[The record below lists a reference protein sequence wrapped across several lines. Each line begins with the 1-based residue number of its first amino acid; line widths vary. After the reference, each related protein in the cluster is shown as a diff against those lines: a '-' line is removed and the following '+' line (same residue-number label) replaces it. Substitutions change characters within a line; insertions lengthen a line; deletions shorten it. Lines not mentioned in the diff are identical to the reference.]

1 MELLTENANLRKKIA
16 LQENC
21 GADDDTSNND
31 VNSAGCQHKKEL
43 TSAEAKISDLCK
55 ALQDRGDFQL
65 ELVVEEKV
73 KLQELNSS
81 LAEKIRSQ
89 SEELVKTQAQLQ
101 DARDQAD
108 LLEFRVLELE
118 EENEKVRAK
127 LFFEQAERGRRPSE
141 CNGLRPRSACSI
153 PRLKGEHL

>member
-127 LFFEQAERGRRPSE
+127 LYFEQAK
-141 CNGLRPRSACSI
+141 PRSACSI
-153 PRLKGEHL
+153 PRLKGEHLKLFF